1 MRGTFPLASLLNPL
15 LPMKTTC
22 LIAGLVVLALAT
34 PIVSAQ
40 TPQTGAP
47 ISVADVKKALGPPE
61 TVMATV
67 AAVDF
72 DERIV
77 VLRTEAGMDRALYV
91 GSEVTR
97 FKNIKVGDRVTITY
111 YMSLATALLQPGETP
126 GASAAG
132 AVTTTPGTKP
142 GGTMAEQVRW
152 VVTVN
157 SVDLKNQTVTVTGPK
172 GRTVTVKAENKDR
185 IAKLKPS
192 DKIEVVLTAAA
203 VVSMAPAR

>member
-1 MRGTFPLASLLNPL
+1 
-15 LPMKTTC
+15 MKTTC
-22 LIAGLVVLALAT
+22 LIAGLAALALAT
-34 PIVSAQ
+34 PPIVSAQTQ

-47 ISVADVKKALGPPE
+47 VSMADVKKALGAPE
-61 TVMATV
+61 TVTATV

-91 GSEVTR
+91 GSEVSR

-111 YMSLATALLQPGETP
+111 YMSLATALLQPGEAP

-142 GGTMAEQVRW
+142 GGTLAEQVRW

-157 SVDLKNQTVTVTGPK
+157 SVDLKNQTVTVTGPR

-185 IAKLKPS
+185 IAKLKPN